1 MLPAPP
7 AELAGRFE
15 TRLSLLPIFTARKS
29 GPSVREPTLPNG
41 NPADETEEYAVWET
55 ARLKAAD
62 AAAIAWT
69 ELATIRPTTGAGA
82 IALINCYLEIWS
94 EQPSKVDYR
103 EVSGALKT
111 LRAFLRS
118 IAE

>member
-1 MLPAPP
+1 
-7 AELAGRFE
+7 
-15 TRLSLLPIFTARKS
+15 
-29 GPSVREPTLPNG
+29 
-41 NPADETEEYAVWET
+41 
-55 ARLKAAD
+55 LKAAD

-82 IALINCYLEIWS
+82 IALINSYLEIWS

-111 LRAFLRS
+111 LRALLRS
-118 IAE
+118 NCGVGRRPSSPAPALRLQSNPWGALDRYKGVSHVQRKFEGRT